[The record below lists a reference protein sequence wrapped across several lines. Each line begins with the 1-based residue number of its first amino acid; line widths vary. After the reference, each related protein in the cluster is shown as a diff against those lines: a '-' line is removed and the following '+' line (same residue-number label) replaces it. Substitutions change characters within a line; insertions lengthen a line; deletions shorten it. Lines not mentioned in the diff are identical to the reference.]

1 MAVKFANRVKVA
13 TSTTGTGALT
23 LGTPI
28 ESYQSFADGGILDG
42 NSVRYTIIEAN
53 DWEVGTGV
61 YTHSG
66 TTMSR
71 SLEESST
78 GSLLNLTGDAEV
90 FITTAA
96 VDIDNLGSRS
106 LDYFYFTATSSQTVF
121 TGNDSNSNQLAFYD
135 TNIIVF
141 LNGIALEGNGADY
154 TASTHNTVTLTVGAT
169 SGDEVNIIAFKAF
182 TMADAVSR
190 TAGGV
195 FDANVDF
202 SAGIDVTGDITVTGN
217 VDGRDVAADGTKLD
231 GIETAATADQTK
243 ADIDALNIN
252 ADLLDGQHGTY
263 YTGYAD
269 TAVANLVAAAPAT
282 LDTLNE
288 LAAALG
294 DDPNFATTVTNSIA
308 LKAPL
313 ASPAFTGGIDVTGTV
328 TADGLTVDGAASIGS
343 STAKTKFYSDST
355 YNGIYNGASL
365 YANESIY
372 MGGGN
377 LYFFTATDQRM
388 LIAANGDISFYED
401 TGTTAKFFW
410 DASAESLGIGTTSPA
425 TALSIVRSYTGGSDT
440 GYPHIYLNNTAAQG
454 NGSTTFNQAMLRV
467 NAGDGAVGF
476 LRATYDSAGPYGT
489 SIDLWSVSNIPLRF
503 ATNNTERMR
512 IDSSGNVG
520 IGCTPS
526 YKLDVASTVQ
536 IRAGESLRLQN
547 VAGSSA
553 ATIQC
558 AGAGGNSDLGFSTA
572 GSERMRIDSSGRV
585 GIGRTPTISNSKL
598 EVGGADNVSLI
609 NVEASGVTGGMGIGS
624 TGLQFFHGSTAHMRI
639 DSSGNVGIGI
649 TNPSSYGKLA
659 VKGNVIIDRGS
670 ENTAV
675 LLELRTNMGGS
686 ITKNTINFKNA
697 ALSNT
702 AMASIE
708 QFDNGTETYGT
719 LLFKTNDAN
728 VLAERMRID
737 PSGNLLVGMTSANTS
752 NDGAGIRADG
762 LIHAKRANVVATFN
776 RKTTDG
782 VIIELAKDNTLVGSI
797 GAFTSGTSAL
807 FFGSL
812 DTALLANSGND
823 SIHPWNASTNTNRDN
838 AIDLGNS
845 ANRFKDLYLSGG
857 VYLGG
862 TGSANHLDD
871 YEEGTWTVALAS
883 TGTQPTYNFTSTS
896 GGGASY
902 IKVGRM
908 VTVFFDRY
916 VNITVAGTGQAKITG
931 LPFSSDL
938 FSEYGGYSAVQ
949 FRASSAFGTS
959 SYVTGYVDGNG
970 ILVEVGNG
978 TTSAANWTTGT
989 NIRFSGTVT
998 YRTA

>member
-42 NSVRYTIIEAN
+42 NSVRYTIVEAN

-308 LKAPL
+308 TKLPL
-313 ASPAFTGGIDVTGTV
+313 AGGAMTGPITTNSTFDGRDVS
-328 TADGLTVDGAASIGS
+328 VDGTKLDGIASGATNVTNNNQLTNGAAYITSSASISGNAATATTLQTARTINGVSFNGSANITITAAATNVNTQLASLGVGTAASG
-343 STAKTKFYSDST
+343 TA
-355 YNGIYNGASL
+355 GEI
-365 YANESIY
+365 
-372 MGGGN
+372 
-377 LYFFTATDQRM
+377 R
-388 LIAANGDISFYED
+388 
-401 TGTTAKFFW
+401 
-410 DASAESLGIGTTSPA
+410 
-425 TALSIVRSYTGGSDT
+425 
-440 GYPHIYLNNTAAQG
+440 
-454 NGSTTFNQAMLRV
+454 
-467 NAGDGAVGF
+467 
-476 LRATYDSAGPYGT
+476 
-489 SIDLWSVSNIPLRF
+489 
-503 ATNNTERMR
+503 ATNNVTAYYSDDRLKTKL
-512 IDSSGNVG
+512 GNIEGALALV
-520 IGCTPS
+520 C
-526 YKLDVASTVQ
+526 
-536 IRAGESLRLQN
+536 RLNGFYYEANQTA
-547 VAGSSA
+547 V
-553 ATIQC
+553 
-558 AGAGGNSDLGFSTA
+558 DLGY
-572 GSERMRIDSSGRV
+572 EVKR
-585 GIGRTPTISNSKL
+585 
-598 EVGGADNVSLI
+598 EVGVSAQE
-609 NVEASGVTGGMGIGS
+609 VEAIMPEIV
-624 TGLQFFHGSTAHMRI
+624 APAPI
-639 DSSGNVGIGI
+639 DDRYLTVR
-649 TNPSSYGKLA
+649 YERLA
-659 VKGNVIIDRGS
+659 PLLIEAIKELKKEIETLKGN
-670 ENTAV
+670 
-675 LLELRTNMGGS
+675 
-686 ITKNTINFKNA
+686 
-697 ALSNT
+697 
-702 AMASIE
+702 
-708 QFDNGTETYGT
+708 
-719 LLFKTNDAN
+719 
-728 VLAERMRID
+728 
-737 PSGNLLVGMTSANTS
+737 
-752 NDGAGIRADG
+752 
-762 LIHAKRANVVATFN
+762 
-776 RKTTDG
+776 
-782 VIIELAKDNTLVGSI
+782 
-797 GAFTSGTSAL
+797 
-807 FFGSL
+807 
-812 DTALLANSGND
+812 
-823 SIHPWNASTNTNRDN
+823 
-838 AIDLGNS
+838 
-845 ANRFKDLYLSGG
+845 
-857 VYLGG
+857 
-862 TGSANHLDD
+862 
-871 YEEGTWTVALAS
+871 
-883 TGTQPTYNFTSTS
+883 
-896 GGGASY
+896 
-902 IKVGRM
+902 
-908 VTVFFDRY
+908 
-916 VNITVAGTGQAKITG
+916 
-931 LPFSSDL
+931 
-938 FSEYGGYSAVQ
+938 
-949 FRASSAFGTS
+949 
-959 SYVTGYVDGNG
+959 
-970 ILVEVGNG
+970 
-978 TTSAANWTTGT
+978 
-989 NIRFSGTVT
+989 
-998 YRTA
+998 